1 MGDAQRAG
9 IIIAASL
16 LFFGVGAVKLW
27 LGKTW
32 FKSGK
37 IITREEDPKRFWI
50 DVCMLF
56 TAGTF
61 GIVIALA
68 TLLGNSR

>member
-16 LFFGVGAVKLW
+16 LFFGVGGVRLW

-37 IITREEDPKRFWI
+37 VITRDEDPKRFWI

-56 TAGTF
+56 AAGAF
-61 GIVIALA
+61 GIGMALA

>member
-16 LFFGVGAVKLW
+16 LFFGVGLVKLW

-37 IITREEDPKRFWI
+37 MITRTEDPKRFWI

-56 TAGTF
+56 AAGTF
-61 GIVIALA
+61 GIGMALA
-68 TLLGNSR
+68 TLFGNSG